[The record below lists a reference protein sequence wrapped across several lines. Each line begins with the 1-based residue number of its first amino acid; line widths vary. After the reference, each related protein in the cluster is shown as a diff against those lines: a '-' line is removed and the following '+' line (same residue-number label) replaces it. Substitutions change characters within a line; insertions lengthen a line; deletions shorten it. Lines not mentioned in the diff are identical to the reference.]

1 MDLLTKRDLKISVGV
16 GLAAGLLILPT
27 LNNIGVPLGLAYQIL
42 IVAGLTALTPFGYL
56 VAYWLSPRFPIL
68 RQFVKFGI
76 VGGLN
81 SMLDLGILNL
91 LIHSTGVATGLYFS
105 FFKTVSFSIAVTNS
119 YFWNKYWTFHS
130 EETPRTVEFFK
141 FLMVNLVGLGI
152 NVGSAS
158 FVVNVLGAP
167 AGVSPALW
175 ANIGA
180 ISSVFISLFW
190 NFIGMKFIVFRK

>member
-16 GLAAGLLILPT
+16 GAAAGLLILPT
-27 LNNIGVPLGLAYQIL
+27 LNNIGVQLGLAYQIL

-56 VAYWLSPRFPIL
+56 VAYWLSPRFPVL

-180 ISSVFISLFW
+180 ISSVFVSLFW
-190 NFIGMKFIVFRK
+190 NFVGMKFIVFRK

>member
-1 MDLLTKRDLKISVGV
+1 MDLLTRRDLKISIGV
-16 GLAAGLLILPT
+16 GAAAGLLILPT
-27 LNNIGVPLGLAYQIL
+27 LNNIGVQLGLAYQIL

-91 LIHSTGVATGLYFS
+91 LIHSTGIATGLYFS

-180 ISSVFISLFW
+180 MSSVFVSLFW